1 MIEIE
6 IPQDIREFE
15 PTLVGP
21 LTTRQFLCLVIGGL
35 ATYGTYLLEK
45 ATGVDPMS
53 YPAFILVA
61 IPFFL
66 VGWYKPYGMH
76 FEKFVGKA
84 FRENIMAP
92 KNRKYIVDNMWDVI
106 IQDEQK
112 DSQKELEQEY
122 RKARDQMTPEQR
134 NERRAKERK
143 KKEAE
148 NGYRMIPNDKLPP
161 ELKFAK

>member
-53 YPAFILVA
+53 
-61 IPFFL
+61 
-66 VGWYKPYGMH
+66 
-76 FEKFVGKA
+76 
-84 FRENIMAP
+84 
-92 KNRKYIVDNMWDVI
+92 
-106 IQDEQK
+106 
-112 DSQKELEQEY
+112 
-122 RKARDQMTPEQR
+122 
-134 NERRAKERK
+134 
-143 KKEAE
+143 
-148 NGYRMIPNDKLPP
+148 
-161 ELKFAK
+161 